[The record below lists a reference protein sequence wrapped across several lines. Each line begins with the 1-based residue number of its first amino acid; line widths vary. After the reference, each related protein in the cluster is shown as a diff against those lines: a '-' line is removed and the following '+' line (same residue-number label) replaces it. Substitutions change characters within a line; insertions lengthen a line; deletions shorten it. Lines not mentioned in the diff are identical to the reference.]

1 MKSKSEFIELS
12 RQYLKDLLK
21 FFILIFNN
29 FNLLV
34 SGLLLGGYLFK
45 GRCVHSFVKVL
56 ML

>member
-45 GRCVHSFVKVL
+45 GRCVHNFVKVL